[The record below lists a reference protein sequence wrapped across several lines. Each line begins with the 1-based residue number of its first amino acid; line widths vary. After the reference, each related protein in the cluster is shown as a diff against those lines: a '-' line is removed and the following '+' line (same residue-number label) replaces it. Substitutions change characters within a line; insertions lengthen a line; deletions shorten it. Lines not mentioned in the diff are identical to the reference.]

1 MYINID
7 ESYKIKEILD
17 KSRNILIATH
27 KDPDGDAIGSSLG
40 LYNALLKEGYNVD
53 CIIMKPSK
61 YFSFLT
67 NIDKTKRNENELAER
82 YDTLI
87 ALDCADSDRIA
98 MGKELSEFNNI
109 IAIDHHITHVEYA
122 NITLLDGSSPAA
134 CQTAYDFIKKI
145 DIEINKEIAE
155 CIFTGILTDTGGFK
169 YTSVNPRTFEIAK
182 EIKELEVDTSDI
194 TRRVFEV
201 MSYNKF
207 NLLKLA
213 LNNIEVLDKKIAY
226 LYLSKEQ
233 IDMYIS
239 EDEPDI
245 HEGLVNYGRSIEGVE
260 VSVFIRQTG
269 EDEYKIS
276 LRANDYAN
284 VAQIAQELG
293 GGGHIKAAGVSVKG
307 NFEEIKQDILR
318 RVKEI
323 V

>member
-17 KSRNILIATH
+17 KSGKILIATH

-40 LYNALLKEGYNVD
+40 LYNVLLNKGYNVD

-61 YFSFLT
+61 YFSFLA
-67 NIDKTKRNENELAER
+67 NIDKTKRTQQDLAEK

-87 ALDCADSDRIA
+87 ALDCADSSRIA
-98 MGKELSEFNNI
+98 MGIELSEFDNI
-109 IAIDHHITHVEYA
+109 IAIDHHITHIEYA
-122 NITLLDGSSPAA
+122 DITLLDGSSPAA
-134 CQTAYDFIKKI
+134 CQIVYDFMKKI
-145 DIEINKEIAE
+145 NIEISKDIAE
-155 CIFTGILTDTGGFK
+155 CIYTGILTDTGGFK

-182 EIKELEVDTSDI
+182 EIRELEVDTAYI
-194 TRRVFEV
+194 TRKVFEI
-201 MSYNKF
+201 MSFNKF

-213 LNNIEVLDKKIAY
+213 LNNIEIIDKKIAY

-276 LRANDYAN
+276 MRANDYAN

-293 GGGHIKAAGVSVKG
+293 GGGHIKAAGVSIKG
-307 NFEEIKQDILR
+307 SLEQIKKDLLK
-318 RVKEI
+318 RVKKI
-323 V
+323 L